1 MPLAHSPLTE
11 RIARVLAGRALSIN
25 ANGSESSVSGQVD
38 LSWPDHREDALA
50 ILREL
55 REPDPAMAEAGDAET
70 WRKMVQA
77 ALSDR

>member
-1 MPLAHSPLTE
+1 MPLAHSPLIE
-11 RIARVLAGRALSIN
+11 RISRVLAGRALSIN
-25 ANGSESSVSGQVD
+25 ANGSEASVAGQVD
-38 LSWPDHREDALA
+38 LCWPDRREDALA

-77 ALSDR
+77 ALGDQ